1 MNSNEISLPDSP
13 LPDGAVIR
21 ERDKDHATLADLKPG
36 ESAIVCC
43 VRPGEKDRRRLLEMG
58 FVSGTTL
65 RFVRS
70 APLGDPVQVEVRGY
84 QLSLRRA
91 EARGILV
98 RPACAS

>member
-1 MNSNEISLPDSP
+1 MPRNTPCSEIP

-21 ERDKDHATLADLKPG
+21 ERDKDHATLADMKPG

-98 RPACAS
+98 RPESTS